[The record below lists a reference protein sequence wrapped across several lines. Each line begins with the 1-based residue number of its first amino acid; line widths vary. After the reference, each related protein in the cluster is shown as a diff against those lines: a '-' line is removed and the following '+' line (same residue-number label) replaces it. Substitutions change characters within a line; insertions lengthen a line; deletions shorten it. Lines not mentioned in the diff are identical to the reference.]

1 MFTEIQDAI
10 RRLFTDVVLNDLD
23 ILPKMESKGLT
34 FDKGT
39 SENLPY
45 GNLSG
50 GEKAAFDLLLDIFVK
65 KVEYD
70 DTVFCIDEPEAHMN
84 PRLQGRLLEEL
95 WASCE

>member
-1 MFTEIQDAI
+1 MC
-10 RRLFTDVVLNDLD
+10 LNDLD

-45 GNLSG
+45 NLSG

-84 PRLQGRLLEEL
+84 PRLQGSSLKNSWALCMTNRSCGLLHMQLE
-95 WASCE
+95 